1 MPDPEEKPA
10 LLELTAKI
18 VAAHLSGNS
27 VPPADLPAVIRS
39 VYDALASTGAE
50 PAPPPEPAVPVK
62 KSVTPNYLV
71 CLEDGKKLKMLKRHL
86 RAAYN
91 MSPDDYR
98 AKWGLASD
106 YPMVASA
113 YAKRRSELA
122 KAIGLGQRPRKP
134 KPKPRKRRAK
144 A

>member
-27 VPPADLPAVIRS
+27 VPPADLPGLIRS
-39 VYDALASTGAE
+39 VHDALASTAAA
-50 PAPPPEPAVPVK
+50 PAPSPEPVVPVK

-86 RAAYN
+86 RTAYN

-98 AKWGLASD
+98 ARWGLASD

-113 YAKRRSELA
+113 YAKLRSEHA
-122 KAIGLGQRPRKP
+122 KAIGLGRRPRKP

-144 A
+144 V

>member
-1 MPDPEEKPA
+1 MPDQEEKPA

-18 VAAHLSGNS
+18 VAAQLSGNS
-27 VPPADLPAVIRS
+27 VPPADLPGLIRS
-39 VYDALASTGAE
+39 VHDALASAGAP
-50 PAPPPEPAVPVK
+50 PAPAPEPAVPVK

-86 RAAYN
+86 RTAYN

-113 YAKRRSELA
+113 YAKQRSRLA
-122 KAIGLGQRPRKP
+122 KASGLGQRPRKA
-134 KPKPRKRRAK
+134 KPRKRRAK

>member
-27 VPPADLPAVIRS
+27 VPPADLPGLIRS
-39 VYDALASTGAE
+39 VHDALAGAGAE

-86 RAAYN
+86 RTAYN
-91 MSPDDYR
+91 MSPDDTCAR
-98 AKWGLASD
+98 WGLASD

-113 YAKRRSELA
+113 YGKRRSELA
-122 KAIGLGQRPRKP
+122 KASGLGRPRKA
-134 KPKPRKRRAK
+134 KPKPGKRRAK

>member
-1 MPDPEEKPA
+1 MPDQEEKPA

-27 VPPADLPAVIRS
+27 VPPADLPGLIRS
-39 VYDALASTGAE
+39 VYDALAGAGTE
-50 PAPPPEPAVPVK
+50 PAPPPEPVVPVK

-86 RAAYN
+86 RTAYN
-91 MSPDDYR
+91 MGPDDDR
-98 AKWGLASD
+98 AKWGLAHE

-113 YAKRRSELA
+113 YAKRRSLLA
-122 KAIGLGQRPRKP
+122 KASGLGQRPRKA

>member
-27 VPPADLPAVIRS
+27 VPPADLPGLIRS
-39 VYDALASTGAE
+39 VHDALASMGAE

-86 RAAYN
+86 RTAYN

-122 KAIGLGQRPRKP
+122 KASGLGRPRKA

>member
-27 VPPADLPAVIRS
+27 VPPADLPGLIRS
-39 VYDALASTGAE
+39 VHDALASAGAP
-50 PAPPPEPAVPVK
+50 PAPAPEPAVPVK

-86 RAAYN
+86 RTAYN

-98 AKWGLASD
+98 ARWGLASD

-113 YAKRRSELA
+113 YAKQRSELA
-122 KAIGLGQRPRKP
+122 KKIGLGRRPRKA